1 MEDASKARQ
10 QSKKQIIMLTYGSRG
25 DVEPFVALGLR
36 LITEGFL
43 VRLIA
48 PKPFRPLVES
58 TGIDFVPIDSDP
70 DELGQLFANQAGISG
85 TSVTSG
91 VPNSAIPFSLDQTF
105 WAKRLSQLGV
115 DPAAPQTKKLTVIA
129 LKKLIL
135 DATENSA
142 YKNQAKMIAEKIKK
156 EDGISITIAII
167 KNLMSVS

>member
-10 QSKKQIIMLTYGSRG
+10 QCKKRIVMLTYGSRG

-58 TGIDFVPIDSDP
+58 TGIDFVPIDSEP

-91 VPNSAIPFSLDQTF
+91 VPNSAIPFSPDQTF

-115 DPAAPQTKKLTVIA
+115 GPAAPPTKKLTVHAIEQM
-129 LKKLIL
+129 IL
-135 DATENSA
+135 DATEYGKFS
-142 YKNQAKMIAEKIKK
+142 NQVKLIEQKIKS
-156 EDGISITIAII
+156 EDGVSTTIAII
-167 KNLMSVS
+167 NNLVSGS